1 MAVTCENKNGVGLV
15 TVVGSLN
22 APTVES
28 FHAQF
33 GAWFDS
39 QPGIK
44 QVVVDLGGVSF
55 IDSLGLGALI
65 SIFKRVA
72 ERGGDMRL
80 VRPQQAVKLVLEI
93 TRTSRILH
101 TFGTIEDAMRDAGA

>member
-1 MAVTCENKNGVGLV
+1 MAVNCEIKNGVGMV
-15 TVVGSLN
+15 TVAGSLN
-22 APTVES
+22 ALVVES
-28 FHAQF
+28 FHNQF
-33 GAWFDS
+33 AAWFES
-39 QPGIK
+39 QPDVK

-65 SIFKRVA
+65 SIFKHVA

-80 VRPQQAVKLVLEI
+80 ARPQQSVKLVLEI

-101 TFGTIEDAMRDAGA
+101 TFGTVEDAVRDASH

>member
-15 TVVGSLN
+15 TVTGSLN
-22 APTVES
+22 APVAKS
-28 FHAQF
+28 FHSQF
-33 GAWFDS
+33 AAWFES
-39 QPGIK
+39 QPDVK

-65 SIFKRVA
+65 SVFKRVA
-72 ERGGDMRL
+72 ERDGDMRL

-101 TFGTIEDAMRDAGA
+101 TFGTIEDAMRDAGC

>member
-15 TVVGSLN
+15 TVTGSLN
-22 APTVES
+22 ALVVES
-28 FHAQF
+28 FHGQF

-39 QPGIK
+39 QPDVK
-44 QVVVDLGGVSF
+44 LVVVDLGGVHF

-80 VRPQQAVKLVLEI
+80 VRPQHSVKLVLEI

-101 TFGTIEDAMRDAGA
+101 TFGTIEDALRNAGC

>member
-1 MAVTCENKNGVGLV
+1 MAIQCENKNGVGLV
-15 TVVGSLN
+15 TVTGSLN
-22 APTVES
+22 APVVES
-28 FHAQF
+28 FHTQF
-33 GAWFDS
+33 GEWFDS
-39 QPGIK
+39 QPDVK

-65 SIFKRVA
+65 SVFKRVA

-93 TRTSRILH
+93 TLTSRILH
-101 TFGTIEDAMRDAGA
+101 TFGSLEDALKDAGR